1 MYYGARG
8 IVGLVKPTYRPGSME
23 SFIRL
28 MPEGVGFIP
37 AHVGIRAGTEQEFQ
51 EALAIAERKVTKLA
65 KLGANLVMIM
75 GAPPAMVR
83 GHGSDRQLAERL
95 SSKCGVTVLTAT
107 IAQVEAFR
115 ALGIKKLAGITYF
128 QGDLNQKFAKFLEHE
143 GFEVAAM
150 RGMDVPFDDAGKI
163 PADEIYA
170 FAKKVFVDASPVDG
184 LYMLGAGW
192 HNLPVIELLEHDL
205 KTVVVSS
212 IPAQVWATQKR
223 LRIHAPVKGY
233 GRLLA
238 EMPD

>member
-28 MPEGVGFIP
+28 MPDGVGFIP

-51 EALAIAERKVTKLA
+51 EALAIAERKVAKLA
-65 KLGANLVMIM
+65 QLGANLVMIM

-115 ALGIKKLAGITYF
+115 VLGIKKLAGITYF
-128 QGDLNQKFAKFLEHE
+128 KGDLNQKFAKFLEDE
-143 GFEVAAM
+143 GFQVAAM

-163 PADEIYA
+163 PTDEIYT
-170 FAKKVFVDASPVDG
+170 FAKKVFLESGPVDG

-192 HNLPVIELLEHDL
+192 HNLPIIELLERDL

-223 LRIHAPVKGY
+223 LRIHAPVQGY

-238 EMPD
+238 DMP